1 MSEFKK
7 IYLSN
12 SEAWSLLGVSKA
24 SFYRH
29 HYKKLINHSTT
40 MEHNG
45 SPRYLRETVL
55 ACLKPIEL
63 ENAFSRRLH
72 MKTVRAG
79 KQRRYNK
86 SNNSRS
92 ENAAENPQLSL
103 PIGEPL

>member
-1 MSEFKK
+1 MSEFEK

-29 HYKKLINHSTT
+29 HYKKLINHPTT

-55 ACLKPIEL
+55 ACLKPVIVDAAM
-63 ENAFSRRLH
+63 NRRMY
-72 MKTVRAG
+72 MKTIRSG
-79 KQRRYNK
+79 KRSKIKKHQSNK
-86 SNNSRS
+86 VV
-92 ENAAENPQLSL
+92 ATPQLAL
-103 PIGEPL
+103 PFGE